1 MRLRDA
7 VKLSKEVKSNNL
19 NNLRMVESQQYLD
32 GLLQIGS
39 GIHKSVE
46 AIGGQAELER
56 DRATYLNKLKAKN
69 AESLKQRMREDA

>member
-19 NNLRMVESQQYLD
+19 SKLRMVESQQYLD

-39 GIHKSVE
+39 GINKSIE
-46 AIGGQAELER
+46 ATSGQAELER
-56 DRATYLNKLKAKN
+56 DYANHLF
-69 AESLKQRMREDA
+69 